1 MTNSV
6 SVRFAKALMKA
17 FPNYPTQD
25 NKNNH
30 EIFYHNDY
38 LNGSEAKKRDVR
50 SSSSKSRYEY
60 EKNRDFF
67 NTYFPKFNKEK
78 YKNKEILE
86 IGSYTGGSLV
96 YWIERHGFAKGCGI
110 DINSIFAEAGNTF
123 AKEKNI
129 NATFDTGFGEN
140 LPYPDNSFDFIVS
153 YDVFEHV
160 QDLEIVMNECS
171 RVLRPGGFVLAVFPP
186 FFQPLEAHLT
196 LVTKTPALHWIFS
209 GQTLTDAYNQ
219 IIDDR
224 GDEAHWY
231 KSENTKLED
240 WEKLPHLN
248 GITIRKFKKIISKNK
263 MWSIDYWGNNP
274 ILSDG
279 RKAEMLIFKILRI
292 FFIIPA
298 RIPLLNELFL
308 GRICCVLSNKKN

>member
-1 MTNSV
+1 MTNSIAV
-6 SVRFAKALMKA
+6 HFAKALMKA
-17 FPNYPTQD
+17 FPNYPTLE

-30 EIFYHNDY
+30 EIFHHEDY
-38 LNGSEAKKRDVR
+38 LNGSEAEKREIR
-50 SSSSKSRYEY
+50 SSSSKLRYEY

-67 NTYFPKFNKEK
+67 NIYFPKVSKEK
-78 YKNKEILE
+78 YKNKEVLE

-96 YWIERHGFAKGCGI
+96 YWMERHGFSKGCGI
-110 DINSIFAEAGNTF
+110 DINPIFAEAGNRF
-123 AKEKNI
+123 ANEKNI

-160 QDLEIVMNECS
+160 KDLEIVMNECA
-171 RVLRPGGFVLAVFPP
+171 RVLRPGGLILAVFPP

-209 GQTLTDAYNQ
+209 GQTLTNAYNQ

-231 KSENTKLED
+231 KSETKELED
-240 WEKLPHLN
+240 WEKLPGLN
-248 GITIRKFKKIISKNK
+248 GITIRKFKKIIFKNK
-263 MWSIDYWGNNP
+263 QWDVAYWGNNP

-279 RKAEMLIFKILRI
+279 KKSEMLIFKILRML
-292 FFIIPA
+292 FIIPA
-298 RIPLLNELFL
+298 RIPLLDEFFL

>member
-1 MTNSV
+1 MTNSI
-6 SVRFAKALMKA
+6 SLLLAKTLMKA
-17 FPNYPTQD
+17 FPNYPTLE

-38 LNGSEAKKRDVR
+38 LNGSEAEKREIR
-50 SSSSKSRYEY
+50 LSSSKSRYEY

-67 NTYFPKFNKEK
+67 NIYFPKLNQEN

-86 IGSYTGGSLV
+86 IGSYTGGSLI
-96 YWIERHGFAKGCGI
+96 YWIERHGFSKGCGI

-129 NATFDTGFGEN
+129 NATFDTGVGEN
-140 LPYPDNSFDFIVS
+140 LPYPDNSFDLIVS

-160 QDLEIVMNECS
+160 QDLELVMNECS

-196 LVTKTPALHWIFS
+196 LVTKTPALQWIFS
-209 GQTLTDAYNQ
+209 GETLTDAYNQ
-219 IIDDR
+219 IVDER

-231 KSENTKLED
+231 RRKNKKLHD
-240 WEKLPHLN
+240 WERLPSLN
-248 GITIRKFKKIISKNK
+248 GITIRKFRKILSKDK
-263 MWSIDYWGNNP
+263 IWDVAYWGNNP

-279 RKAEMLIFKILRI
+279 RKSEKLIFKILRI

-298 RIPLLNELFL
+298 RIPLINELFL

>member
-1 MTNSV
+1 M
-6 SVRFAKALMKA
+6 
-17 FPNYPTQD
+17 
-25 NKNNH
+25 
-30 EIFYHNDY
+30 
-38 LNGSEAKKRDVR
+38 
-50 SSSSKSRYEY
+50 
-60 EKNRDFF
+60 
-67 NTYFPKFNKEK
+67 
-78 YKNKEILE
+78 
-86 IGSYTGGSLV
+86 
-96 YWIERHGFAKGCGI
+96 
-110 DINSIFAEAGNTF
+110 
-123 AKEKNI
+123 
-129 NATFDTGFGEN
+129 
-140 LPYPDNSFDFIVS
+140 S

-160 QDLEIVMNECS
+160 QDLEIVMNECR

>member
-6 SVRFAKALMKA
+6 SIRLAKALMKA
-17 FPNYPTQD
+17 FPNFPTQE
-25 NKNNH
+25 NKNNY
-30 EIFYHNDY
+30 EVFQHNDY
-38 LNGSEAKKRDVR
+38 LNGSETEKKDIRL
-50 SSSSKSRYEY
+50 SSSKSRYEY
-60 EKNRDFF
+60 EKNRDYF
-67 NTYFPKFNKEK
+67 NTYFPKFNKAEFK
-78 YKNKEILE
+78 DKEILE

-96 YWIERHGFAKGCGI
+96 YWIERYGFFKGCGI
-110 DINSIFAEAGNTF
+110 DINTIFAEAGNMF
-123 AKEKNI
+123 ANEKNI
-129 NATFDTGFGEN
+129 NATFTTGFGEN

-160 QDLEIVMNECS
+160 KDLEIVMNECS
-171 RVLRPGGFVLAVFPP
+171 RVLRPGGIVFAVFPP

-209 GQTLTDAYNQ
+209 GQTLNDAYNQ

-224 GDEAHWY
+224 GDEAYWY
-231 KSENTKLED
+231 KNENKKLEV
-240 WEKLPHLN
+240 WEKLPSLN
-248 GITIRKFKKIISKNK
+248 GITIKKFKKIISKDK
-263 MWSIDYWGNNP
+263 LWGIDFWGNNP

-298 RIPLLNELFL
+298 RTPLLEELFL
-308 GRICCVLSNKKN
+308 GRICCVLSNKKD

>member
-1 MTNSV
+1 MTTSISV
-6 SVRFAKALMKA
+6 HFAKALMKA
-17 FPNYPTQD
+17 FPNYPTLE

-30 EIFYHNDY
+30 EIFYHEDY
-38 LNGSEAKKRDVR
+38 LNGSEVKKREIR
-50 SSSSKSRYEY
+50 SSSSKLRYEY

-67 NTYFPKFNKEK
+67 NIYFPKLSKEK

-96 YWIERHGFAKGCGI
+96 YWMERHGFSKGCGI
-110 DINSIFAEAGNTF
+110 DINPIFAEAGNTF
-123 AKEKNI
+123 ANEKNI

-160 QDLEIVMNECS
+160 KDLEIVMNECA
-171 RVLRPGGFVLAVFPP
+171 RVLRPGGLILAVFPP

-209 GQTLTDAYNQ
+209 GQTLTNAYNQ

-231 KSENTKLED
+231 KSETKELED
-240 WEKLPHLN
+240 WEKLPGLN
-248 GITIRKFKKIISKNK
+248 GITIRKFKKIIFKNK
-263 MWSIDYWGNNP
+263 QWGVAYWGNNP

-279 RKAEMLIFKILRI
+279 RKSEMLLFKVLRI

-298 RIPLLNELFL
+298 RIPLLDEFFL